1 MNIGWPQAIY
11 LALVILGIGL
21 ELARHGEAK
30 KPARY
35 NAWTTMI
42 GSVVVLL
49 LLWWGGF
56 FRQ

>member
-11 LALVILGIGL
+11 LALVMLGIGL

-30 KPARY
+30 KPGRH
-35 NAWTTMI
+35 NAWATMI
-42 GSVVVLL
+42 GSAIVLL